1 MRIPPCARMRVSVGQ
16 AKLKRL
22 FAEILVWGLASGL
35 ALAAS
40 ASLFIAA
47 RPSKPGSSSSDD
59 LRLSGGGIPPDLT
72 FACDR
77 PTSELLSLLS
87 QPGVISDLTSL
98 HAGIALD
105 VPNLNVD
112 CAQLVRQ
119 LNQAGIPVTAW
130 LALPK
135 EQGYYLNASNAPQA
149 AAHFADFEKWS
160 AANGLRWA
168 AVGLDIDPSLQ
179 EFGML
184 KQAGKWRLIST
195 LAQRYFDVARVR
207 RAKMPTLRSSPDQAD
222 GYRVQ
227 TYQFPSI
234 ADEGALNTT
243 LLAALRHSRSEKRS
257 GSPHD
262 LHQLQPRPRL
272 SLDLGLRSRRPGN
285 RSRSTFGSD
294 SEPHFVPLNGEEF
307 SRDLKVANHGPH
319 DDTDGDTYDRI
330 PRCRS
335 PAISRVGRT
344 LPVRRL

>member
-1 MRIPPCARMRVSVGQ
+1 MPSASPDLIVILERSAHSRRMRKESAKVRIPTCARMRVSVGQ

-105 VPNLNVD
+105 VPDLNVD
-112 CAQLVRQ
+112 RAQLVRQ

-135 EQGYYLNASNAPQA
+135 EQGYYLNASIY
-149 AAHFADFEKWS
+149 FV
-160 AANGLRWA
+160 
-168 AVGLDIDPSLQ
+168 AVI
-179 EFGML
+179 
-184 KQAGKWRLIST
+184 
-195 LAQRYFDVARVR
+195 
-207 RAKMPTLRSSPDQAD
+207 
-222 GYRVQ
+222 
-227 TYQFPSI
+227 
-234 ADEGALNTT
+234 
-243 LLAALRHSRSEKRS
+243 LLAMVWIIARWTTRRHRRRHLRQNPAL
-257 GSPHD
+257 
-262 LHQLQPRPRL
+262 L
-272 SLDLGLRSRRPGN
+272 
-285 RSRSTFGSD
+285 
-294 SEPHFVPLNGEEF
+294 
-307 SRDLKVANHGPH
+307 
-319 DDTDGDTYDRI
+319 
-330 PRCRS
+330 
-335 PAISRVGRT
+335 
-344 LPVRRL
+344 